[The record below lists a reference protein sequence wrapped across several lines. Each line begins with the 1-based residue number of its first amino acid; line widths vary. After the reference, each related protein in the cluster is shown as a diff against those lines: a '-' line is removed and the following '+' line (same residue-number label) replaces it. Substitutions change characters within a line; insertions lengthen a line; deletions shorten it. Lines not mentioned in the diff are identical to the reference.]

1 MDKGEL
7 VPDDVTIEM
16 VRDRL
21 NREDVRNKG
30 FILDGFP
37 RTLSQTKALTGITEI
52 DLLLL
57 LEVPRDII
65 IKRILRLIDC
75 NFSPITKR

>member
-7 VPDDVTIEM
+7 VPDDVTIDM

-21 NREDVRNKG
+21 NREDVKKDG

-37 RTLSQTKALTGITEI
+37 RTISQTKAL
-52 DLLLL
+52 
-57 LEVPRDII
+57 
-65 IKRILRLIDC
+65 KLI
-75 NFSPITKR
+75 